1 MARGRM
7 IHTQI
12 WRSEKF
18 SEFGLRERLLWI
30 GLITNADDQGRGQ
43 AHPNLVRSD
52 VFPLEDVPIPE
63 IVSAL
68 EAFQARDMLILYR
81 GDDKHLYQVV
91 NWWEYQ
97 GAMSWAWPSKY
108 PPPDGWTDRI
118 KYRKGNTVMEEN
130 WTLDGG
136 KEDAPSDDDGPT
148 VTPPRPYDDTAL
160 GQAPNTNGKI
170 NGSQNGKG
178 NINIKGGAA
187 PSGPVPPDDDDDD
200 ASLLSDLIAAG
211 MTDRGARAV
220 LEKHDP
226 DRARGWIAYV
236 RDNGKIQNP
245 GGYLWKMLV
254 DGSEDAPPPPRAPPD
269 DRTSRAGRNRYA
281 VPGVTMPIEEA

>member
-18 SEFGLRERLLWI
+18 SAFGLRERLLWI
-30 GLITNADDQGRGQ
+30 GLVTNADDQGRGQ

-63 IVSAL
+63 IVGAL
-68 EAFQARDMLILYR
+68 EAFQAHGMLILYQ

-108 PPPDGWTDRI
+108 PPPDGWTDRV
-118 KYRKGNTVMEEN
+118 KYRKGNAVMEDN
-130 WTLDGG
+130 WTSDGG
-136 KEDAPSDDDGPT
+136 KEDAPSDGGEPAA
-148 VTPPRPYDDTAL
+148 TPPRPHDEPAL
-160 GQAPNTNGKI
+160 GQAPNGNQNGNI

-178 NINIKGGAA
+178 NINTNGPAA
-187 PSGPVPPDDDDDD
+187 PPAPLVDDD

-220 LEKHDP
+220 LEKRDP
-226 DRARGWIAYV
+226 DRVRGWLAFV
-236 RDNGKIQNP
+236 RGNGKIQNP

-254 DGSEDAPPPPRAPPD
+254 DGSEDAPPPPRAPPGVD
-269 DRTSRAGRNRYA
+269 SKEARRRY
-281 VPGVTMPIEEA
+281 VSGEYGDMVQH